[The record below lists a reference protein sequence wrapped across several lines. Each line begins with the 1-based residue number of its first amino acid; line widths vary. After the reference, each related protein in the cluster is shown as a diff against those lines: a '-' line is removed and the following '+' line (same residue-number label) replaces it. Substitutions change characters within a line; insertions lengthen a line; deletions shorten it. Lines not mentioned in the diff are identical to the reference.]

1 MRQFL
6 TLKDFFLKHKWR
18 YLVGIIWLV
27 LTDLLQLVTPR
38 LLGNFADEFQLGTL
52 RTQSLLRYAG
62 LIVLL
67 AVGIAFFR
75 YLWRVYVNGTARYL
89 EYDLRNRLFQHLER
103 LSPSFFDQHKTGDL
117 MAHATNDINAIRM
130 ALGPGIVMFV
140 DAVVLSATTITIMYH
155 SSDHRLMALALLPL
169 PLMALTVTSFGRVV
183 YNRFRQVQET
193 FASLTG
199 RVQENISG
207 IRVVQAFV
215 QEEAE
220 TAKFTQVNSDYV
232 HKNLSLVRIQGAFF
246 PLVQLLSSLSF
257 LVVLGYGGTLVLK
270 GSISLGDFVSFY
282 GYLALLT
289 WPMMALGWVINM
301 LQRGSASMARIND
314 IMNTKPE
321 IVEMLPAAPINSLKG
336 NITIR
341 DLTFSYAS
349 ARGAVL
355 KNINLHLPA
364 GQTLAIIGR
373 TGSGKTTLVLLLLRL
388 YDPPP
393 GTVFIDGE
401 DVRHIPL
408 ATLRGQ
414 IGYVPQDD
422 FLFSTTIAGNIT
434 FAGENF
440 SRQEVATAACMA
452 QVDGDVATFP
462 HGYDTM
468 VGERGITLSGGQK
481 QRVAMAR
488 ALIKSPQVLIL
499 DDSFSAVDT
508 RTEEDILRNLQE
520 IRRGRTNIIISHR
533 ISTIR
538 QADHIIVLDDGGI
551 AEEGNH
557 ASLLARE
564 GLYHRLHQQQQLEA
578 EMEAEGGEA

>member
-1 MRQFL
+1 MRQFF

-18 YLVGIIWLV
+18 YLAGVIWLL
-27 LTDLLQLVTPR
+27 LTDLFQLVTPR
-38 LLGNFADEFQLGTL
+38 ILGNIADDFQQGALT
-52 RTQSLLRYAG
+52 RPSLLRYAG
-62 LIVLL
+62 LVVLL

-75 YLWRVYVNGTARYL
+75 YLWRIYISGTSRYL
-89 EYDLRNRLFQHLER
+89 EYDLRNRLFRHLES

-117 MAHATNDINAIRM
+117 MAHATNDINAVRM
-130 ALGPGIVMFV
+130 AIGPGIIMFV
-140 DAVVLSATTITIMYH
+140 DAIVLSAATLTIMYR
-155 SSDHRLMALALLPL
+155 SSDHRLMVLALLPL
-169 PLMALTVTSFGRVV
+169 PLMVLTVTSFGRVIH
-183 YNRFRQVQET
+183 NRFRQVQET
-193 FASLTG
+193 FSSLTG

-220 TAKFTQVNSDYV
+220 AAKFTQVNNDYV
-232 HKNLSLVRIQGAFF
+232 EKNLSLVRIQGAFF

-257 LVVLGYGGTLVLK
+257 LVLLWHGGKLVLN
-270 GSISLGDFVSFY
+270 GTISLGDFVSFN

-301 LQRGSASMARIND
+301 LQRGSASMARINA
-314 IMNTKPE
+314 IMETKPE
-321 IVEMLPAAPINSLKG
+321 IVVMLPTATMNGMEG
-336 NITIR
+336 NIDIR
-341 DLTFSYAS
+341 DLTFSYTS
-349 ARGAVL
+349 DRGAVL
-355 KNINLHLPA
+355 KSINLHLPA
-364 GQTLAIIGR
+364 GQTLAIVGR
-373 TGSGKTTLVLLLLRL
+373 TGSGKTTLIHLLLRL

-393 GTVFIDGE
+393 GTIFIDGE

-408 ATLRGQ
+408 SNLRGL

-434 FAGENF
+434 FAGESF
-440 SRQEVATAACMA
+440 SREEMVAAACA
-452 QVDGDVATFP
+452 AEIDGDISSFP
-462 HGYDTM
+462 RGYETL

-488 ALIKSPQVLIL
+488 ALIKSPKVLIL

-508 RTEEDILRNLQE
+508 RTEEGILRNLKE
-520 IRRGRTNIIISHR
+520 LREGRTNIIISHR

-538 QADHIIVLDDGGI
+538 HADHIIVLENGGI

-557 ASLLARE
+557 NSLLTKE
-564 GLYHRLHQQQQLEA
+564 GLYHRLFQQQQLEA